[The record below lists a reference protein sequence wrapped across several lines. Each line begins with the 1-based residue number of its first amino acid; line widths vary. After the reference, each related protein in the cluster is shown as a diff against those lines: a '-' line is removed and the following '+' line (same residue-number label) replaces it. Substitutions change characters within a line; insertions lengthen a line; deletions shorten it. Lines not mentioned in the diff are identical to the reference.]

1 MNMKQTQSQPT
12 PVASATST
20 SKESS
25 VDTTTSDLDFAA
37 MLDAMTIAPS
47 PTRNSIVTGEVV
59 QQARDG
65 IFVNIGL
72 KCDAF
77 VPADQAD
84 NLQVGETAQFYVTQE
99 AEDYDDIVTLSRTR
113 LRRWLDLQTMRD
125 SGTTTPALVESVAK
139 AKGGNVAGLN
149 VNVGGLRGFVPRSE
163 LAVFGR
169 LDKLVEDKATV
180 PVKVLEAD
188 PAKGRH
194 GELILSHKRAIEEV
208 QDQFLDSLD
217 EDTVVPGTVA
227 KILDH
232 EVGVLVILDS
242 DGYVTGLVHKSELS
256 DDRKAKC
263 GDVVKIGDTVNVK
276 VLKINTTDRK
286 VSLSLKQAAQQQ
298 VMDKLV
304 ENETVTG
311 RVARFVDYGVFV
323 DLGGV
328 DGLLHL
334 SEIPAVKGVKE
345 KFESGQVIDVRIV
358 GIDKTRNRVA
368 LSRKNLSKSA

>member
-1 MNMKQTQSQPT
+1 
-12 PVASATST
+12 
-20 SKESS
+20 
-25 VDTTTSDLDFAA
+25 VDTTTSDLDFPA

-59 QQARDG
+59 LQAKDG

-84 NLQVGETAQFYVTQE
+84 NLTVGEVAQFYVTQE

-113 LRRWLDLQTMRD
+113 LRRWLDMQQLRD
-125 SGTTTPALVESVAK
+125 SSTSTAALVESVAR

-163 LAVFGR
+163 LAVFGS
-169 LDKLVEDKATV
+169 LDKLVADKASV

-208 QDQFLDSLD
+208 QDQFLASLA
-217 EDTVVPGTVA
+217 EGTVVPGTVA
-227 KILDH
+227 KVLDH
-232 EVGVLVILDS
+232 EVGVLVVLDP
-242 DGYVTGLVHKSELS
+242 DGYVTGLTHKSELS

-263 GDVVKIGDTVNVK
+263 GDIVKVGDPVNVK
-276 VLKINTTDRK
+276 VLRVDLTNRK

-298 VMDKLV
+298 VMDTLKEDDV
-304 ENETVTG
+304 VTG
-311 RVARFVDYGVFV
+311 LVARFVDYGVFV
-323 DLGGV
+323 DLGGI

-345 KFESGQVIDVRIV
+345 KYEAGQAIPVKII

-368 LSRKNLSKSA
+368 LSRKNLSEKA